1 MEHRQNSAVFRWVVV
16 GIGVCL
22 FLVGCRDK
30 SVNRV
35 NQERD
40 DYADA
45 KYDQAIS
52 DYTKAIEM
60 NPHEAKLYY
69 NRGVAY
75 YGKRWFDQAISDYGK
90 AIEIDPDCA
99 SAYNNRAVGGMKNCS
114 DY

>member
-1 MEHRQNSAVFRWVVV
+1 MD
-16 GIGVCL
+16 GG
-22 FLVGCRDK
+22 DK

-45 KYDQAIS
+45 KYDQSIS
-52 DYTKAIEM
+52 DYTNVIGMK
-60 NPHEAKLYY
+60 PHEAKLYY
-69 NRGVAY
+69 NRGVVY
-75 YGKRWFDQAISDYGK
+75 YGKSRFEQAISDYGK
-90 AIEIDPDCA
+90 VIEIDPDYA

>member
-52 DYTKAIEM
+52 DY
-60 NPHEAKLYY
+60 
-69 NRGVAY
+69 
-75 YGKRWFDQAISDYGK
+75 GK
-90 AIEIDPDCA
+90 AIEIDPDYA
-99 SAYNNRAVGGMKNCS
+99 SAYNNRTVGGMKNCS